1 MADAASPEKPPPEIR
16 RKAGRELRVDV
27 PRASH
32 AWWEPEAGRRDP
44 IVVLQEQEAGR
55 VAELLPLRHERML
68 ASPFAFLRGAAAV
81 MAADLARTPVT
92 GLRVQACGDAH
103 LLNFGFFATPERS
116 LIFDVNDFD
125 ETLPAPFEWDVKRLA
140 ASILVAARG
149 RGFSA
154 EQCDVA
160 ARAATQAY
168 RARLGESA
176 QLGHLDNWYARLPAE
191 DLLAVTRRAEAR
203 RLEGD
208 VLQKARHATSL
219 GALEKLTAVIDGQPR
234 IVDSPPL
241 IEHLPP
247 SDEAYVPLVVGRYR
261 ESLPDDRRVLLDRY
275 RIVDWARKVVGVG
288 SVGTDDAIVLALGD
302 SARDPLFLQ
311 VKQAEASVLEPF
323 AGQSEYEN
331 QGQRVVCGQRLM
343 QAASDIFL
351 GWTQI
356 AERHYYVR
364 QLRDMKGSIP
374 IEKLKPAELRDYAR
388 VCGAALAR
396 AHARSGDAVAIA
408 AYLGQQDSFDRAIAQ
423 FAAAYADQTEQD
435 HAALVAAARSGKVTI
450 GPPPS
455 EPHDPQTS
463 T

>member
-241 IEHLPP
+241 IEHLPR